1 MPSYSY
7 NHMSQW
13 YKKVHKY
20 ESYYGKNVLML
31 VELCM

>member
-1 MPSYSY
+1 MLSHSY

-13 YKKVHKY
+13 FKKVHKY
-20 ESYYGKNVLML
+20 ESYCDKNVFML